1 ALCRRSPAATRR
13 RGAVRRIGGRGARL
27 SRLGHRRPASLRGLT
42 NSGLII
48 ASQITDQPSRNL
60 LLSRNTITRRINL
73 RRLVIGS
80 ERVKLL
86 LQTLRLR
93 ELRVVQRVELRL
105 EILRSL
111 LGIGASLTLRLQR
124 LLAAIAQ
131 NLARIALLS
140 IGLGSLDSLSRGLVS
155 HVPPSQPGPHRSG
168 NNPRGIAPSRK
179 TICCAAYDRAPPKKP
194 STVIRKSL

>member
-13 RGAVRRIGGRGARL
+13 RGAVRRVGGRGARL
-27 SRLGHRRPASLRGLT
+27 SRLSNSRLENLRGLT

-80 ERVKLL
+80 ERVQLL

-93 ELRVVQRVELRL
+93 ELRIIQRVELRL

-131 NLARIALLS
+131 NLARIALLR
-140 IGLGSLDSLSRGLVS
+140 IGLGSLDSPSRGLAS
-155 HVPPSQPGPHRSG
+155 HVYPYQSGPHRRG
-168 NNPRGIAPSRK
+168 NDPRGIAPSRK
-179 TICCAAYDRAPPKKP
+179 TMCCAAYGRAPPKKP
-194 STVIRKSL
+194 STVI